1 MSPSKINPNNKKAVT
16 APIDKI
22 HPPNESSEEEAPLQE
37 EIREPSI
44 FEFAEFDPDREKKL
58 REYATKIIK
67 DMDRFTDESFLPNQ
81 SSLCDEAQ
89 LKDVGFQNIKW
100 KRLSEIYPKH

>member
-1 MSPSKINPNNKKAVT
+1 MSPSKNNPNNKKAVT
-16 APIDKI
+16 APVDEIAPQHEILD
-22 HPPNESSEEEAPLQE
+22 EEVPLQE
-37 EIREPSI
+37 EIREPSL
-44 FEFAEFDPDREKKL
+44 FEFTEFDPDREKKL
-58 REYATKIIK
+58 REYATKVIK
-67 DMDRFTDESFLPNQ
+67 DLDRFTDESFQPNQ